1 MAAAAGFGIAGLAFQ
16 CYSASVKTL
25 TMKLP
30 DGLLAW
36 LDSESKRLN
45 RSKSGLVREILD
57 QHRHRQPQRALE
69 MAADLCGCVRSGVR
83 DLARNK
89 KHLKGFGR

>member
-1 MAAAAGFGIAGLAFQ
+1 M
-16 CYSASVKTL
+16 KTL

-30 DGLLAW
+30 DGLLGW
-36 LDSESKRLN
+36 LESEAKR
-45 RSKSGLVREILD
+45 SGQPKSALVREILQ
-57 QHRHRQPQRALE
+57 QHQSRQPRSALD
-69 MAADLCGCVRSGVR
+69 MAADLCGCVESGVR